1 MNFLAHAVLSFE
13 NPDIIVGNFIADFVK
28 GNDYLNYPEP
38 VKKGILLH
46 REIDH
51 FTDSHLQVQQSKRRL
66 YEPYHHYSGVI
77 VDMYYDHFL
86 AANFFKF
93 HPDPLETF
101 TQFVYK
107 TVDQYPGQL
116 PAKAEQI
123 LHYMSKGN
131 WLLGYAQIRGIE
143 LAMRGMAQ
151 RTRFKS
157 NMEHAGASLR
167 SGYRSFYTE
176 FMNFFPKVMAFAK
189 EEIQQI

>member
-13 NPDIIVGNFIADFVK
+13 NPDIMVGNFIADFVK
-28 GNDYLNYPEP
+28 GNDYMDYPEP

-51 FTDSHLQVQQSKRRL
+51 FTDTHPQVRLSKRRL

-93 HPDPLETF
+93 HTASLEVF
-101 TQFVYK
+101 THSVYK
-107 TVDQYPGQL
+107 TVGQYRRQL
-116 PAKAEQI
+116 PVKAEEI
-123 LHYMSKGN
+123 LHHMSKGN
-131 WLLGYAQIRGIE
+131 WLLGYAKISGVE
-143 LAMRGMAQ
+143 LALKGMSR

-157 NMEHAGASLR
+157 NMEYAGTSLR
-167 SGYRSFYTE
+167 SDYKSFYTE
-176 FMNFFPKVMAFAK
+176 FMIFFPKVMAFAK
-189 EEIQQI
+189 RELQQI

>member
-13 NPDIIVGNFIADFVK
+13 NPDIMVGNFIADFIK
-28 GNDYLNYPEP
+28 GNDYMNYSEP
-38 VKKGILLH
+38 VRKGILLH

-51 FTDSHLQVQQSKRRL
+51 FTDRHPQVRLSKRRL

-93 HPDPLETF
+93 HTTPLESF
-101 TQFVYK
+101 TQIVYK
-107 TVDQYPGQL
+107 TVGQHGEQL
-116 PAKAEQI
+116 PEKAENI

-131 WLLGYAQIRGIE
+131 WLLNYAQIPGVE
-143 LAMRGMAQ
+143 QALKGMAR

-157 NMEHAGASLR
+157 NMEYAGASLR
-167 SGYRSFYTE
+167 SDYLSFYTE
-176 FMNFFPKVMAFAK
+176 FMIFFPKVVAFAK
-189 EEIQQI
+189 EEIQRI